1 MLMWS
6 EDVDEYYF
14 SWIRKFI
21 IGWFNLSLWIPCRVN
36 QSKEKRGIKVEEEF
50 ATLREFNKKF
60 PSKLYICSRC
70 KSLVTDPYHCINC
83 NNQSNSFLFTQNTY
97 SYSIQETGI
106 KEVIFK
112 PIELEKGK

>member
-1 MLMWS
+1 MRES
-6 EDVDEYYF
+6 EC
-14 SWIRKFI
+14 KM
-21 IGWFNLSLWIPCRVN
+21 
-36 QSKEKRGIKVEEEF
+36 QAEEF
-50 ATLREFNKKF
+50 VTVREFNKKF

-83 NNQSNSFLFTQNTY
+83 NNQSNNFLFTDNTY

-106 KEVIFK
+106 SAIIFK